1 MDNRRWQFAWNN
13 WPWFLV
19 TCEAG
24 TIWKSESESFTF
36 HKSDIKAS
44 EWHQSLFVRKGVH
57 GHLSNSKKLR
67 FHFSF
72 NSITF
77 VVPNVARRTMLFHL
91 LLTTLVPFTLSIE
104 CLQCS
109 SQYELDCADPV
120 KRFCPD
126 NNALSVDFY
135 LIYCVN
141 FAAAKDSVIRVST
154 LGARQAVSLWK
165 TGSDKY
171 LFPQLF
177 TFYKY
182 LFSQTLFTFWTVF
195 LQGILDTQLQ

>member
-1 MDNRRWQFAWNN
+1 MKLEQFEKVKVN
-13 WPWFLV
+13 P
-19 TCEAG
+19 
-24 TIWKSESESFTF
+24 SPFTRETSK
-36 HKSDIKAS
+36 HQSDIRAC
-44 EWHQSLFVRKGVH
+44 SLEKEFMVICQ
-57 GHLSNSKKLR
+57 NSKKLR

-126 NNALSVDFY
+126 NALSVDFY
-135 LIYCVN
+135 FIYCVN

-165 TGSDKY
+165 TGFDQH

-177 TFYKY
+177 TFYKS
-182 LFSQTLFTFWTVF
+182 LFSQTLFTF
-195 LQGILDTQLQ
+195 